1 MVRLCVHDDA
11 IRQAHGCVRR
21 GCNRACGSRD
31 YRMDHPPT
39 APLPTDEAKARLLE
53 AVDRCS
59 PTHWL
64 RAHPWGSVAVG
75 LLSGFILGCGCFRV
89 VWFVLVFVCV
99 FVFFLVFV

>member
-31 YRMDHPPT
+31 YRMDQPPT
-39 APLPTDEAKARLLE
+39 APLTPDEATARLLE

-59 PTHWL
+59 PPHWL
-64 RAHPWGSVAVG
+64 RAHPWGSVADWLAPVIVSE
-75 LLSGFILGCGCFRV
+75 LAYNLEHAIKQKSER
-89 VWFVLVFVCV
+89 
-99 FVFFLVFV
+99 